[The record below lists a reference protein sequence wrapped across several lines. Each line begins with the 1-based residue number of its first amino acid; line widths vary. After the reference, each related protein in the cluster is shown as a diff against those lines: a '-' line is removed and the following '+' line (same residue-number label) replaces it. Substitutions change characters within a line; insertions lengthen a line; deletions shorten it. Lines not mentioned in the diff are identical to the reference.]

1 MNIGNIHGIKIKL
14 HLSTLLIIGLIGF
27 YSTSFY
33 LTLIL
38 GATLLE
44 LVLVG
49 LINSVIFL
57 CSILIHE
64 LSHSIIAQ
72 KYGHNVSEIEL
83 YLFGAVSKLE
93 EELQTPISEIIISI
107 VGPLSSLIIGI
118 SLLALLFLPINLPN
132 ILIIT
137 FLYSGI
143 SNIGLC
149 IFNLLP
155 AFPFDGGRVLRALL
169 WKRKNDLLAATKFAS
184 TVGVIFGYG
193 LIFYGF
199 FQVLNFGLLSGLWLI
214 IIGSFLNSTAK
225 KSYLEIK
232 NEFILTHIKVKDIVN
247 ILNKGIPFN
256 VPIDVAVE
264 KFFNPYKTAYLP
276 VIKEDNIIGIVFNTD
291 IERIPEWKRA
301 EMKINDIMRRLS
313 EFPSIDEQQSGKEVF
328 KKLYED
334 PLLLIVKGKNNEE
347 TLGFIGKNE
356 LLNSIE
362 SWSLNVDGT

>member
-1 MNIGNIHGIKIKL
+1 M
-14 HLSTLLIIGLIGF
+14 
-27 YSTSFY
+27 
-33 LTLIL
+33 
-38 GATLLE
+38 
-44 LVLVG
+44 
-49 LINSVIFL
+49 
-57 CSILIHE
+57 
-64 LSHSIIAQ
+64 SHSIIAQ

-256 VPIDVAVE
+256 VPIDVAV
-264 KFFNPYKTAYLP
+264 
-276 VIKEDNIIGIVFNTD
+276 
-291 IERIPEWKRA
+291 
-301 EMKINDIMRRLS
+301 
-313 EFPSIDEQQSGKEVF
+313 
-328 KKLYED
+328 
-334 PLLLIVKGKNNEE
+334 
-347 TLGFIGKNE
+347 
-356 LLNSIE
+356 
-362 SWSLNVDGT
+362 